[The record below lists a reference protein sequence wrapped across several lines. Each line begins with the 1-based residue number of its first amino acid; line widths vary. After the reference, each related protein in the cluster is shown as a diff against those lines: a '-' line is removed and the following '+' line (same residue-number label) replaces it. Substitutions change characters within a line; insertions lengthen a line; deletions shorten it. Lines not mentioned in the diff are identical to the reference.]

1 MLRVRKRM
9 LIAFQ
14 LTVIVTIIGG
24 LLAYQILNIEGHKY
38 IFKNLRWPNDAI
50 SYEFWSEAFLPNVSN
65 LPKIQYNFPESES
78 TDETLLNELRR
89 DSIKNGFLHAWNGY
103 TKYAWGYDMLQSVTN
118 SSKNNFNGWGVTIID
133 ALDTM
138 WIMGLKAEFNR
149 SRDFVKNLNFTK
161 TVDNINVFET
171 IIRYLGGLLSAH
183 ELSQDKIFLEKA
195 YELGIALLPAF
206 ESLSGLP
213 HNLLH
218 PIKYDDFNQLGDFIQ
233 SPMKKKRVRLAEI
246 GSMQLE
252 FMKLSQLTGDNYI
265 KFGGGGDSFYE
276 YLIKVYIYVGG
287 AFDQYRRMYVE
298 SVESMKKYLIRES
311 VVENRLILGE
321 LSDNIFS
328 GAFEHLGCFVPGMLG
343 IGAKVLNRPQDL
355 EIAIRLAETCYWAY
369 ISTHTKI
376 APEIMWVLTN
386 DTQSKTQHE
395 IENLPVDV
403 YKMDPKYYLR
413 PETIERLFILYRIT
427 GNKTYQEKGWEIWQS
442 IVKWC
447 ETPAGYSGL
456 KDVNS
461 ADGLKNNEME
471 SFFFAETL
479 KYLYLLFSPP
489 DTISLDAYV
498 FNTEAHPLLRIL
510 KS

>member
-1 MLRVRKRM
+1 
-9 LIAFQ
+9 
-14 LTVIVTIIGG
+14 
-24 LLAYQILNIEGHKY
+24 
-38 IFKNLRWPNDAI
+38 
-50 SYEFWSEAFLPNVSN
+50 
-65 LPKIQYNFPESES
+65 
-78 TDETLLNELRR
+78 
-89 DSIKNGFLHAWNGY
+89 
-103 TKYAWGYDMLQSVTN
+103 
-118 SSKNNFNGWGVTIID
+118 KNNFNGWGVTIID

-218 PIKYDDFNQLGDFIQ
+218 PIKYDDLNQLGDFIQ
-233 SPMKKKRVRLAEI
+233 L
-246 GSMQLE
+246 
-252 FMKLSQLTGDNYI
+252 N
-265 KFGGGGDSFYE
+265 
-276 YLIKVYIYVGG
+276 
-287 AFDQYRRMYVE
+287 VE
-298 SVESMKKYLIRES
+298 SIESMKKYLIKES
-311 VVENRLILGE
+311 LVENRLILGE

-355 EIAIRLAETCYWAY
+355 EIAIKLAETCYWAY

-386 DTQSKTQHE
+386 DTQSKTRHE
-395 IENLPVDV
+395 TENLPVDV

-413 PETIERLFILYRIT
+413 P
-427 GNKTYQEKGWEIWQS
+427 
-442 IVKWC
+442 
-447 ETPAGYSGL
+447 
-456 KDVNS
+456 
-461 ADGLKNNEME
+461 
-471 SFFFAETL
+471 
-479 KYLYLLFSPP
+479 
-489 DTISLDAYV
+489 
-498 FNTEAHPLLRIL
+498 
-510 KS
+510 